1 MDGIKKGNLKEQPHK
16 EEILKQWLERK
27 EKEEKHKKEQILIEN
42 HLCDTIG
49 NPLDLTKEEYE
60 KVKPYLV
67 VSNYYKTVST
77 SVIAVIIYLMAGLFY
92 VVGLINMINYF
103 DYPRSENMVF
113 FISGII
119 SGTFFFALG
128 KIVRCLHNIDNKL

>member
-1 MDGIKKGNLKEQPHK
+1 MVEIKKGNLKEQPNK

-27 EKEEKHKKEQILIEN
+27 EKEEKHKKEQILMEN

-49 NPLDLTKEEYE
+49 NPLDLTVEEYE

-77 SVIAVIIYLMAGLFY
+77 SVTAVIIYLMAGLFY

-119 SGTFFFALG
+119 SGTFFLALG
-128 KIVRCLHNIDNKL
+128 KIVQCLHNIDNKL

>member
-1 MDGIKKGNLKEQPHK
+1 MDEIKKGNLKEQPNK

-27 EKEEKHKKEQILIEN
+27 EKDEKHKKEQILMEN
-42 HLCDTIG
+42 HLCDKDG
-49 NPLDLTKEEYE
+49 NSLDLTEEEYE

-67 VSNYYKTVST
+67 VSNYYKTAST
-77 SVIAVIIYLMAGLFY
+77 SAIAVIIYIMTGIFYLVGLF
-92 VVGLINMINYF
+92 NMICYF

-119 SGTFFFALG
+119 SGTFFLALG
-128 KIVRCLHNIDNKL
+128 KIVQSLHNIDNKL